1 MAVCE
6 VGGCNF
12 LDDVKY
18 IFAREIL
25 EHKVDKIIIVTDH
38 DEENECKNRCKD
50 IFDGIS
56 RIDGVKTVEDQNNE
70 KHRSFVVKNQFE
82 VATIDILFVDIPL
95 NSMGNLE
102 TLVLDCICKP
112 TRDDSDSVD
121 NLIVKEEKVKPQMA
135 DEDKKNMET
144 MFKAILPKDNEY
156 IIEAD
161 NLGEDAA
168 PILITRNEFM
178 RRYREMSALG
188 GGMNFYGEM
197 PESFNIT
204 ANLQNPLMIKLIGDL
219 KNNSDK
225 VEEFAAG
232 SDLLKQLTDLALLS
246 NGLLKGKALSDFI
259 ARTGKTLTDYY
270 SK

>member
-1 MAVCE
+1 MSYTVIFCEGITDRVFLGSFLKSSDLNCNEISGYEDLQYEKIFDGTNKYNKRVDYYSYSDRNYVAVCE

-121 NLIVKEEKVKPQMA
+121 RKYVKEESKSFVEKL
-135 DEDKKNMET
+135 DKKKCLKSRRDQIKAPLGVAIALLNPGRALCT
-144 MFKAILPKDNEY
+144 MKQLIDSIDFEQFK
-156 IIEAD
+156 
-161 NLGEDAA
+161 
-168 PILITRNEFM
+168 
-178 RRYREMSALG
+178 
-188 GGMNFYGEM
+188 
-197 PESFNIT
+197 
-204 ANLQNPLMIKLIGDL
+204 DL
-219 KNNSDK
+219 KELM
-225 VEEFAAG
+225 VI
-232 SDLLKQLTDLALLS
+232 L
-246 NGLLKGKALSDFI
+246 DFI
-259 ARTGKTLTDYY
+259 NDKELN
-270 SK
+270 